1 MAVETILKEKSKL
14 DSHGFDLATKA
25 LSFEF
30 DKKTGE
36 LNYSGDNRTITLMEI
51 EPDYSRA
58 FDCKVPWLTK
68 GKDRRGASVFF
79 QLNPPLAG

>member
-36 LNYSGDNRTITLMEI
+36 LNTGGTLAIVVHSAYLFELI
-51 EPDYSRA
+51 EYA
-58 FDCKVPWLTK
+58 KK
-68 GKDRRGASVFF
+68 
-79 QLNPPLAG
+79 N